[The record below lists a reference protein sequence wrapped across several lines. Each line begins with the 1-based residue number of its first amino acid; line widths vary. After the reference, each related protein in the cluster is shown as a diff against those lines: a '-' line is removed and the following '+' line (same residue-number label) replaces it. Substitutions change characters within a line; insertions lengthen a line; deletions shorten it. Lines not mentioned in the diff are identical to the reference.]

1 MYLFKYRITNC
12 FSRFDVYIIPI
23 NVYLS
28 VRIDNK
34 RITMKN
40 LIVSVI
46 LLFSTQ
52 LMAQESKLKAEAADF
67 AQKEDKLILFF
78 SSDNWTN
85 LPSEITSKPFRS
97 RGFSFQFMNEVINK
111 SGNFGLGIGF
121 GFMSQNVHTDGDI
134 IFDTTATESYSM
146 LEKIPDSLDYN
157 LNKLS
162 LNFITLA
169 LEIRLRTSENKHG
182 ERFKFSAGILA
193 GVLLQSHT
201 KYSDDEQK
209 FKTYKVKNLNDIQ
222 YGLTGRIGYSNYAI
236 SGYYSLV
243 NVFEDGRGIELTPYS
258 VGISFTF

>member
-1 MYLFKYRITNC
+1 MTAGKSGAIQVRRL
-12 FSRFDVYIIPI
+12 SRRD
-23 NVYLS
+23 S
-28 VRIDNK
+28 V
-34 RITMKN
+34 
-40 LIVSVI
+40 S
-46 LLFSTQ
+46 
-52 LMAQESKLKAEAADF
+52 
-67 AQKEDKLILFF
+67 
-78 SSDNWTN
+78 
-85 LPSEITSKPFRS
+85 
-97 RGFSFQFMNEVINK
+97 K